1 MYSTQAVDTVP
12 SQVGSPDA
20 VVAAGAGV
28 RTPPWHLA
36 ARAAIEVTIIG
47 VLFVLYNVGRMLIT
61 GQESLAK
68 ANGRAVHAFE
78 EAIWLPSE
86 AAIQDL
92 VSSVPNIFELANRY
106 YMTLH
111 FPVMIAFLLWG
122 FFLRPRAQ
130 YLWARNL
137 AVIMT
142 LLALVLHVIYP
153 LAPPR
158 MFPEMGFVD
167 TMTTIG
173 PSPYE
178 AANDMANQYA
188 AMPSLHIGWALLIA
202 LVVYRTGP
210 RLLGLLAIAHAA
222 LTVFVVVITA
232 NHWFLDGL
240 VAASLLGIG
249 LLLLPS
255 PSQSRL
261 PWSGRHAEVAE

>member
-1 MYSTQAVDTVP
+1 M
-12 SQVGSPDA
+12 
-20 VVAAGAGV
+20 
-28 RTPPWHLA
+28 
-36 ARAAIEVTIIG
+36 
-47 VLFVLYNVGRMLIT
+47 
-61 GQESLAK
+61 
-68 ANGRAVHAFE
+68 
-78 EAIWLPSE
+78 
-86 AAIQDL
+86 
-92 VSSVPNIFELANRY
+92 SSVPNIFELANRY

-202 LVVYRTGP
+202 PSSRRIKP
-210 RLLGLLAIAHAA
+210 KS
-222 LTVFVVVITA
+222 
-232 NHWFLDGL
+232 WW
-240 VAASLLGIG
+240 ASPI
-249 LLLLPS
+249 PS
-255 PSQSRL
+255 RSR
-261 PWSGRHAEVAE
+261 WRARASETCSGVT